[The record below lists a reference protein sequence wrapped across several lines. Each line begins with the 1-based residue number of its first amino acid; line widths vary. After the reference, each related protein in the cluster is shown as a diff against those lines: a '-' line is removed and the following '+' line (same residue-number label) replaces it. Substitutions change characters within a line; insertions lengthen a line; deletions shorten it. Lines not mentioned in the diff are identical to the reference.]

1 MSAIPSTP
9 SAAGDTPAAPPRRR
23 WVSDAPTRMFHWLF
37 ALSFAGAYLS
47 AESERWRAL
56 HVTLGYGLAGLFAF
70 RLLYGLLGPRQLHPG
85 VLLRKLA
92 GLPAWLRA
100 AAAGD
105 IRWRQG
111 QNLLMAAAVLALLA
125 LVLPLTLSGYASYQ
139 DWGGEWLE
147 ELHEFFGNSF
157 LALVLAHIGLILG
170 LSLLRRQNQALPMLG
185 GHVAGP
191 GPDLLPRQRRG
202 LAAALLLA
210 LLAFGAWQWQASPT
224 GLLPDKTWHP
234 EHRDGHGDD
243 DD

>member
-1 MSAIPSTP
+1 MPATS
-9 SAAGDTPAAPPRRR
+9 PAAQTGPAAAPRRR

-37 ALSFAGAYLS
+37 ALCFVGAYLTS
-47 AESERWRAL
+47 EGERWRAL

-70 RLLYGLLGPRQLHPG
+70 RLVYGLLGPRPLRPD
-85 VLLRKLA
+85 VLWRKLA

-105 IRWRQG
+105 VRWRQG
-111 QNLLMAAAVLALLA
+111 QHLLMAAILLALLA
-125 LVLPLTLSGYASYQ
+125 LVLPLTLSGYATYQ

-147 ELHEFFGNSF
+147 ELHEFFGNSV
-157 LALVLAHIGLILG
+157 LALVLAHVGLILG
-170 LSLLRRQNQALPMLG
+170 LSLLRRQNQGLPMLTG
-185 GHVAGP
+185 RVAGP

-234 EHRDGHGDD
+234 ERHHDRDD
-243 DD
+243 DDERD